1 MGVSETR
8 ESRSLRSHGSLGV
21 SNHELELCRYE
32 DMMDEVLEELMGEGV
47 DDMDKEAAPDLGDGR
62 PSVIYFKQAEKK
74 TMLPLLS

>member
-1 MGVSETR
+1 MENGDVRGIKMVTKEVDEEMDKCYVDMSDE
-8 ESRSLRSHGSLGV
+8 ESV
-21 SNHELELCRYE
+21 
-32 DMMDEVLEELMGEGV
+32 GEGV